1 MENHKIEPHKITKP
15 IQLMAVWFVALL
27 LIDSELL
34 TAATFIKEPSWI
46 PPLLVISAICTIP
59 LFLVGIFLI
68 QTVFRKELQDDLYY
82 SKWLLGEQ
90 GRQAGPQ
97 TGLQTGQEAVT
108 AFTVSVAADT
118 KRRSLMEYMILNTL
132 WTKQVNKWP
141 DLSLFFTFSM
151 NFVSPSETKAFKEAG
166 DILIREG
173 LITVSE
179 NGQYML
185 TIAGFDYCKKHY
197 KEFPKEQWWP
207 EEQINKEN
215 LIKIIE
221 NNP

>member
-1 MENHKIEPHKITKP
+1 
-15 IQLMAVWFVALL
+15 
-27 LIDSELL
+27 
-34 TAATFIKEPSWI
+34 
-46 PPLLVISAICTIP
+46 
-59 LFLVGIFLI
+59 
-68 QTVFRKELQDDLYY
+68 
-82 SKWLLGEQ
+82 
-90 GRQAGPQ
+90 
-97 TGLQTGQEAVT
+97 
-108 AFTVSVAADT
+108 
-118 KRRSLMEYMILNTL
+118 
-132 WTKQVNKWP
+132 
-141 DLSLFFTFSM
+141 M

>member
-1 MENHKIEPHKITKP
+1 MEEHKIEPHKITKP

-34 TAATFIKEPSWI
+34 TAATLIKQPTWI
-46 PPLLVISAICTIP
+46 PPLLVISAICFVP

-82 SKWLLGEQ
+82 SKWLLGER

-97 TGLQTGQEAVT
+97 KGQESIAVPI
-108 AFTVSVAADT
+108 VAPVV

-132 WTKQVNKWP
+132 WTKQINKWP
-141 DLSLFFTFSM
+141 DLSLLFTFSM

-166 DILIREG
+166 DVLIDEG
-173 LITVSE
+173 LIAVSE

-215 LIKIIE
+215 LSKVVGL
-221 NNP
+221 NP

>member
-46 PPLLVISAICTIP
+46 PPLLVISAICVIP

-90 GRQAGPQ
+90 GRQAG
-97 TGLQTGQEAVT
+97 LQTGQETVT
-108 AFTVSVAADT
+108 AVAFAADT

-141 DLSLFFTFSM
+141 DLSLFFTFNM

-215 LIKIIE
+215 LSKVIGT
-221 NNP
+221 NP

>member
-34 TAATFIKEPSWI
+34 TAATFIKEPSWV
-46 PPLLVISAICTIP
+46 PPLLVISAICAIP

-90 GRQAGPQ
+90 GRQAS
-97 TGLQTGQEAVT
+97 LQIVQETETAV
-108 AFTVSVAADT
+108 VVAAET

-132 WTKQVNKWP
+132 WTKQVNRWP

-166 DILIREG
+166 DILIQEG

-179 NGQYML
+179 NGLYMI

-207 EEQINKEN
+207 EEQIIKEN
-215 LIKIIE
+215 LSKVME
-221 NNP
+221 TNP